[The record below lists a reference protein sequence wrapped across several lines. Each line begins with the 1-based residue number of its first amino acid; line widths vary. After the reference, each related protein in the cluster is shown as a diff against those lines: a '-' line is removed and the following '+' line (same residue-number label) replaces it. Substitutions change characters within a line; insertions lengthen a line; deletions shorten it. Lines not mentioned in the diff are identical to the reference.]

1 MADYNTRQK
10 RRNMVV
16 GGFVLI
22 AFCAFVWLIFIF
34 GELPVAVSQFRSF
47 RVLVNFPNAPG
58 VQENTP
64 VRYCGYQI
72 GRVIDVSPPFLFK
85 NPDTGRSY
93 HQVKVTLAIDR
104 EFTNIPSN
112 VDVKLIK
119 RGLGSSY
126 IEFQFDSNK
135 EITDFM
141 EDEMVMQGEMDT
153 ASEFIPAD
161 LQERINKLADS
172 ITELAGSA
180 NQIFGDE
187 ENQVNI
193 KVALENIRTV
203 MEQASVTLQS
213 FHTLSKTGTARINTV
228 ADKAAST
235 LDSIKT
241 MSDTGTVKIDEVSEQ
256 LAGAISEIR
265 MILAKVNDGEGSA
278 AKIVNDGRLY
288 ENLLDSS
295 RELQMALEQLK
306 ILAADAREKGLKL
319 KF

>member
-10 RRNMVV
+10 RRNMIV
-16 GGFVLI
+16 GGFVII

-47 RVLVNFPNAPG
+47 KVLVNFPNAPG

-85 NPDTGRSY
+85 NPDTLRSY
-93 HQVKVTLAIDR
+93 HQVKVTLAIDN

-112 VDVKLIK
+112 VDVKLMK
-119 RGLGSSY
+119 RGLGSSF
-126 IEFQFDSNK
+126 IEFQFDSSK
-135 EITDFM
+135 DITNFM
-141 EDEMVMQGEMDT
+141 RDEMVMQGKMDMT
-153 ASEFIPAD
+153 SDFIPAD

-172 ITELAGSA
+172 ITMLAGSA
-180 NQIFGDE
+180 NQIVGDE
-187 ENQVNI
+187 NNQVNI
-193 KVALENIRTV
+193 KVALENIRTA

-228 ADKAAST
+228 ADKASTT
-235 LDSIKT
+235 LDSIRNL
-241 MSDTGTVKIDEVSEQ
+241 SDTGTVKVDEVSEQ

-265 MILAKVNDGEGSA
+265 QVLAKVNEGEGSA
-278 AKIVNDGRLY
+278 AKVINDGRLY

-295 RELQMALEQLK
+295 KELQMALEQLK
-306 ILAADAREKGLKL
+306 ILAADAREKGIKL